1 MRRRRWL
8 WLLAAA
14 LLVIAAAWLVRMPE
28 SRPELPRPE
37 VPMPHELRPEERQR
51 MLSRLTRLPGDAG
64 TRATEVRDPVLAAL
78 SAGGGGSGVVL
89 EVNALRNSPIGEL
102 LLQCLAQRQG
112 QGNALEAL
120 QRMGIDPLRDIDRVG
135 ITEHG
140 LVVSGDFRR
149 ANWEGLLGT
158 ATGAAYGDRGQI
170 TAVDPRSDGG
180 TTLIAT
186 RWGDSLLHL
195 GDSEED
201 GHRVV
206 DAVEGR
212 GPAPRPLVSPE
223 QSYGE
228 LYGVVSGPDLAK
240 MLGGG
245 SEGWSTALTDAASA
259 VELHLD
265 ARRDVA
271 LVAEVKGEDAQ
282 KLEDLGRT
290 LGGALAVARAKAR
303 AEGQDEAAELLG
315 FARISPE
322 HGNALSLEVALPL
335 EVLARRLAFCRGEPD
350 GGR

>member
-8 WLLAAA
+8 WLVAAA
-14 LLVIAAAWLVRMPE
+14 LLVVIAAWLVRMPE
-28 SRPELPRPE
+28 SRPELTRPE
-37 VPMPHELRPEERQR
+37 VPMPHALRPEERAR
-51 MLSRLTRLPGDAG
+51 MVSRLTPLPGDAG
-64 TRATEVRDPVLAAL
+64 ARPPAVGDRMLTAL
-78 SAGGGGSGVVL
+78 SAGGAGSGVVL
-89 EVNALRNSPIGEL
+89 EVNALRHSPVGEL
-102 LLQCLAQRQG
+102 LLECLARSQG
-112 QGNALEAL
+112 QGNGLEAL
-120 QRMGIDPLRDIDRVG
+120 RQMGIDPLRDIDRIG

-149 ANWEGLLGT
+149 ANWAGLLGT
-158 ATGAAYGDRGQI
+158 ATGAPYGDRGQI
-170 TAVDPRSDGG
+170 TAVDPRADGG
-180 TTLIAT
+180 TTLVAT

-201 GHRVV
+201 GRRVL

-228 LYGVVSGPDLAK
+228 LYGVVSGSDLAR
-240 MLGGG
+240 MLAGGNESWG
-245 SEGWSTALTDAASA
+245 TALSEAASA

-271 LVAEVKGEDAQ
+271 LVAEVKGQDPQ

-290 LGGALAVARAKAR
+290 LGGALAMARARAR
-303 AEGQDEAAELLG
+303 AEGQDETAELLG
-315 FARISPE
+315 FARVSPE

-335 EVLARRLAFCRGEPD
+335 EVVARRLAFCREGADAGP
-350 GGR
+350 